1 MKKSSLYF
9 IYGLLFVILSN
20 VADNRIIAGLTAICA
35 VVFMITSL
43 ALGYLEDKYK

>member
-9 IYGLLFVILSN
+9 IYGLLFAIISS

-35 VVFMITSL
+35 ALYLIVSL
-43 ALGYLEDKYK
+43 VLSYFEDKYN